1 MLDRAKVMKEL
12 QEISDNLFLDFSA
25 EYDLARTIWEKIVA
39 DSAFVHKVRAVQGK
53 TPFLIPTWTDRLNV
67 TFSVSQAPAS
77 YCVVAVDG
85 SQIYPDRHQGTPCYL
100 INIGS
105 VMLSYGI
112 PGHTVQFGSVPSVY
126 SGEQEEDLANSPDT
140 VNCRRQE
147 LEFKAGIQMSKQ
159 FQPIA
164 QAHNAPYVFL
174 FDGSLIF
181 WHLESKD
188 ETLKNMFLGTYLASL
203 NQLYLTKTLTA
214 GYISLPK
221 NKELVNL
228 LRLDLCNFDFN
239 EKDAH
244 KEVDN
249 LVDTIIADFFLEPYT
264 RSIVFKNH
272 ASICQVYPDHLHP
285 YFFYV
290 HVGSEIGRV
299 EIPAWIASDPQS
311 VDLIA
316 SIIIDQSVKGRGY
329 PVALAESHEHAVVKG
344 PDREF
349 FYQLISK
356 IGFDKNQRLR
366 LSQKSIKKRGIG
378 I

>member
-1 MLDRAKVMKEL
+1 MKEL
-12 QEISDNLFLDFSA
+12 QGISDHLFIDFSA
-25 EYDLARTIWEKIVA
+25 EYELARTIWEKIVA
-39 DSAFVHKVRAVQGK
+39 DSTFMHKVRAVQGK
-53 TPFLIPTWTDRLNV
+53 TPFLIPTWTEKLDA
-67 TFSVSQAPAS
+67 TFSVAIDQKK

-105 VMLSYGI
+105 VMLAYGI
-112 PGHTVQFGSVPSVY
+112 PGYSAQFSSVPSVY

-147 LEFKAGIQMSKQ
+147 LEFSGGIAMSKQ

-164 QAHNAPYVFL
+164 QANNVPYIFL

-188 ETLKNMFLGTYLASL
+188 ETLKNMFLGTYIASL
-203 NQLYLTKTLTA
+203 HQFYMTKTLVA

-228 LRLDLCNFDFN
+228 LRLDLCNFNFN
-239 EKDAH
+239 EQEAH
-244 KEVDN
+244 KEVDH

-272 ASICQVYPDHLHP
+272 ASICQTYPDHLHP

-299 EIPAWIASDPQS
+299 EIPAWIASDAAS
-311 VDLIA
+311 VNLIA
-316 SIIIDQSVKGRGY
+316 SIIIDQSIKGRGY
-329 PVALAESHEHAVVKG
+329 PVALAESHEQAVVKG

>member
-12 QEISDNLFLDFSA
+12 QGISDHLFLDFSA
-25 EYDLARTIWEKIVA
+25 EYEVARSVWEKIVHDA
-39 DSAFVHKVRAVQGK
+39 TFIHKVRAVQGK
-53 TPFLIPTWTDRLNV
+53 TPFLIPTWNDQLNA
-67 TFSVSQAPAS
+67 TFSVHQAPSA

-85 SQIYPDRHQGTPCYL
+85 SQIYPDKHQGTPCYL
-100 INIGS
+100 INIGT

-112 PGHTVQFGSVPSVY
+112 PGYTVQFGSEPSVY
-126 SGEQEEDLANSPDT
+126 SGELEEDLANSPDM
-140 VNCRRQE
+140 VNGKRQE
-147 LEFKAGIQMSKQ
+147 LEFKAGIEMSKK
-159 FQPIA
+159 FQAIA
-164 QAHNAPYVFL
+164 QAHNVPYVFL

-188 ETLKNMFLGTYLASL
+188 QALKDIFLSTYLASL
-203 NQLYLTKTLTA
+203 HQLYLTKTLAA

-221 NKELVNL
+221 GKELVNL

-239 EKDAH
+239 EHEAH

-249 LVDTIIADFFLEPYT
+249 LVDTVIADFFLEPYT

-285 YFFYV
+285 YFFYL

-299 EIPAWIASDPQS
+299 EIPAWIASD
-311 VDLIA
+311 VHAVNLIA

-329 PVALAESHEHAVVKG
+329 PVALAESHEQAVVKG